1 MKRVGLVLIFI
12 GLYCFSFGQ
21 SNVEFSKANF
31 KSKPAELKEAL
42 KNIQAGDVNYYKYLY
57 GKALDS
63 YISANKFNPNNADL
77 NAKIGDCY
85 LNSSDRSEAL
95 YYLKK
100 AYQLDNKMDGYY
112 IYLLGKAHHLNNDFD
127 DAIKYY
133 KIAKTTG
140 SKIQPE
146 LSGMVDKKNAECASG
161 KKLIKIPVN
170 VKIESLEGTINTE
183 FEEYVPIITADES
196 EIFFTSRRPNT
207 TGGAMDAGLGDYY
220 EDIYYSKKE
229 NGKWVSATNVGA
241 PVNSEFHDATVGLS
255 LDGQKLF
262 LYRDNKKGDG
272 NIYMSEKKGD
282 KWSEPVELPEP
293 INSKSQETSACYSFD
308 GNTIYFVSN
317 RDGGKGGKDIYK
329 ATKDAKGVWG
339 NAENLG
345 AVVNTKEDED
355 AVFLHPDGKT
365 LYFSSKGHNS
375 MGGYDVFKST
385 YEKGKWS
392 TPQNLGF
399 PVNTSDDDVCFVL
412 TASGD
417 YGYYTSI
424 KAEGKGKRDVY
435 KVAFLDELNKP
446 KLTLLK
452 GTISDKKTGK
462 PLQATIEIYDNDN
475 GKLIG
480 TFESN
485 STTGKYMVSLPAGV
499 NYGISVK
506 APGYLFYSENFNI
519 AKDAAFKEVI
529 KDIGLDK
536 LEVGKKVVLK
546 NIFYDY
552 NKATLTASSSNEL
565 NKVIELLNSN
575 PKIKIEISA
584 HTDSRGSDAYNNNL
598 SQERAQSCLDY
609 LVAKNI
615 DKNRLIAK
623 GYGKK
628 QLLITDADINEL
640 KTEEEKEEAHQQNRR
655 TEFKIVEN

>member
-1 MKRVGLVLIFI
+1 MKRIGILVFFI
-12 GLYCFSFGQ
+12 GVYCLGFGQ
-21 SNVEFSKANF
+21 TNTEFSKANF
-31 KSKPAELKEAL
+31 KSKPTELKEAL
-42 KNIQAGDVNYYKYLY
+42 KNIQAGDMNYYKFMY
-57 GKALDS
+57 GKALES
-63 YISANKFNPNNADL
+63 YISANKFNPNNAEL

-95 YYLKK
+95 GHLKK
-100 AYQLDNKMDGYY
+100 AYQLDSKMDGFY
-112 IYLLGKAHHLNNDFD
+112 IYLLGKAHHLNNEFD
-127 DAIKYY
+127 EAIKYY
-133 KIAKTTG
+133 KIAKTNG
-140 SKIQPE
+140 SKIQPD
-146 LSGMVDKKNAECASG
+146 LSSMVDKKNAECASG
-161 KKLIKIPVN
+161 KKLIKLPVN
-170 VKIESLEGTINTE
+170 VKIESLESTINTE
-183 FEEYVPIITADES
+183 YEEYVPIITADES

-207 TGGAMDAGLGDYY
+207 TGGLMDSGLGDYY

-229 NGKWVSATNVGA
+229 DGKWTSAVNIGA

-262 LYRDNKKGDG
+262 LYRDNKKGIG
-272 NIYMSEKKGD
+272 NIYYSEKKGE
-282 KWSEPVELPEP
+282 KWTDPVELPEP
-293 INSKSQETSACYSFD
+293 INSKNQETSACYSFD

-317 RDGGKGGKDIYK
+317 REGGKGGKDIYK
-329 ATKDAKGVWG
+329 ATKDAKGVWV

-345 AVVNTKEDED
+345 AVINTKEDED

-452 GTISDKKTGK
+452 GAITDKKTGA

-519 AKDAAFKEVI
+519 AKDAAFKEVV

-565 NKVIELLNSN
+565 NKVIELLNGN

-584 HTDSRGSDAYNNNL
+584 HTDSRGSDGYNDKL
-598 SQERAQSCLDY
+598 SQERAQSCVDY

-615 DKNRLIAK
+615 DKGRLIAK
-623 GYGKK
+623 GYGKR
-628 QLLITDADINEL
+628 QLMITDADINKL
-640 KTEEEKEEAHQQNRR
+640 VTEEEKEEAHQQNRR
-655 TEFKIVEN
+655 TEFKIIGN

>member
-1 MKRVGLVLIFI
+1 MKKVGLIIIFI
-12 GLYCFSFGQ
+12 GVYCFGFGQ
-21 SNVEFSKANF
+21 TNVEFSKANF
-31 KSKPAELKEAL
+31 KSKPTELKEAL
-42 KNIQAGDVNYYKYLY
+42 KNIQAGDVNYFKYLY

-63 YISANKFNPNNADL
+63 YISANKFNPNNAEL

-95 YYLKK
+95 NYLKK
-100 AYQLDNKMDGYY
+100 AYQLDSKIDGYY
-112 IYLLGKAHHLNNDFD
+112 IFLLGKAHHLNNDFD

-133 KIAKTTG
+133 KIAKTSG
-140 SKIQPE
+140 SKIQPD
-146 LSGMVDKKNAECASG
+146 LSPMVDKKNAECASG
-161 KKLIKIPVN
+161 KKLVKLPVN

-183 FEEYVPIITADES
+183 YEEYVPIITADES

-207 TGGAMDAGLGDYY
+207 TGGAMDSGLGDYY

-229 NGKWVSATNVGA
+229 NGKWTSATNIGV

-262 LYRDNKKGDG
+262 LYRDNKKGIG
-272 NIYMSEKKGD
+272 NIYVSEKKGD
-282 KWSEPVELPEP
+282 KWTEPTELPEP
-293 INSKSQETSACYSFD
+293 INSKNQETSACYSFD
-308 GNTIYFVSN
+308 GSTIYFVSN
-317 RDGGKGGKDIYK
+317 REGGKGGKDIYK
-329 ATKDAKGVWG
+329 ATKDAKGLWG

-345 AVVNTKEDED
+345 VVVNTKEDED

-375 MGGYDVFKST
+375 MGGYDVFKTT

-392 TPQNLGF
+392 SPQNLGF

-424 KAEGKGKRDVY
+424 KPEGKGKRDVY

-452 GTISDKKTGK
+452 GAITDKKTGA

-519 AKDAAFKEVI
+519 AKDAAFKEVV

-565 NKVIELLNSN
+565 SKVIELLSSN

-584 HTDSRGSDAYNNNL
+584 HTDSRGGDVYNNNL
-598 SQERAQSCLDY
+598 SQERAQSCVDY
-609 LVAKNI
+609 LVGKNI
-615 DKNRLIAK
+615 DKSRLIAK

-628 QLLITDADINEL
+628 QLLITDSEINKL
-640 KTEEEKEEAHQQNRR
+640 ATEEEKEEMHQQNRR

>member
-1 MKRVGLVLIFI
+1 MKKIVLIILFI
-12 GLYCFSFGQ
+12 GFYIISNGQ
-21 SNVEFSKANF
+21 TNTEFSKANF
-31 KSKPAELKEAL
+31 KSKPTELKEAQ
-42 KNIQAGDVNYYKYLY
+42 KNILTGDLNYYKLLY

-63 YISANKFNPNNADL
+63 YIPANKFNPNNAEL
-77 NAKIGDCY
+77 NAKIGHCY
-85 LNSSDRSEAL
+85 LKSSNRSEAL
-95 YYLKK
+95 GYLKK
-100 AYQLDNKMDGYY
+100 AFKLDPQIDGYF
-112 IYLLGKAHHLNNDFD
+112 IYLLGNAHHLNNEFD
-127 DAIKYY
+127 EAIKNY
-133 KIAKTTG
+133 KLAKTNG
-140 SKIQPE
+140 SKMEPQ
-146 LSGMVDKKNAECASG
+146 LNSMADKKITECTSG
-161 KKLIKIPVN
+161 KKLVKTPVN

-183 FEEYVPIITADES
+183 YEEYVPIITADES

-207 TGGAMDAGLGDYY
+207 TGGSMDIGLGDFY

-229 NGKWVSATNVGA
+229 KGKWTSAVNLGM
-241 PVNSEFHDATVGLS
+241 PVNSQFHDATVGLS

-272 NIYMSEKKGD
+272 NIYASEKQGD
-282 KWSEPVELPEP
+282 KWTDPKELPEP
-293 INSKSQETSACYSFD
+293 INSKYQETSACYSFD
-308 GNTIYFVSN
+308 GSTIYFVSD
-317 RDGGKGGKDIYK
+317 RPDGKGGKDIYK

-345 AVVNTKEDED
+345 SVINTKDDED

-365 LYFSSKGHNS
+365 LYFSSQGHGS
-375 MGGYDVFKST
+375 MGGFDVFKST
-385 YEKGKWS
+385 YDKGKWS
-392 TPQNLGF
+392 APQNIGY
-399 PVNTSDDDVCFVL
+399 PINTSDDDVCFAL

-424 KAEGKGKRDVY
+424 KLEGKGKRDVY
-435 KVAFLDELNKP
+435 KVTFLDELNKP

-452 GTISDKKTGK
+452 GTITDKKTGE

-519 AKDAAFKEVI
+519 AKDAAFKEVV
-529 KDIGLDK
+529 KDIALDK

-552 NKATLTASSSNEL
+552 NKASLTSSSYNEL
-565 NKVIELLNSN
+565 GKVIELLNGN

-584 HTDSRGSDAYNNNL
+584 HTDSRGSDGYNDKL
-598 SQERAQSCLDY
+598 SQERAQSCVDY
-609 LVAKNI
+609 LLSKNI
-615 DKNRLIAK
+615 DKSRLIAK
-623 GYGKK
+623 GYGKR
-628 QLLITDADINEL
+628 QLLITDAEIAKVPL
-640 KTEEEKEEAHQQNRR
+640 EEDKEVLHQQNRR
-655 TEFKIVEN
+655 TEFKIIGN